1 MFGHD
6 RNSDKIKE
14 VLVWYYDMHKN
25 FWSEILND
33 GHQAGELG
41 EERCVIVAGL

>member
-1 MFGHD
+1 MFGHV
-6 RNSDKIKE
+6 RNCDKIKE
-14 VLVWYYDMHKN
+14 DSVWYFDIHTH

-41 EERCVIVAGL
+41 EE